1 MKPNER
7 SLGQR
12 IKSLWDTLGMWA
24 EALDRTPTDDLRDR
38 LLHLE
43 ARVSRIEGSDLGN
56 GPQNLV
62 ESNDPSWMDNQLMV
76 AASPLRQMSN
86 GLGQ

>member
-1 MKPNER
+1 MKTNEH

-24 EALDRTPTDDLRDR
+24 EALERTPTDDLGDR

-62 ESNDPSWMDNQLMV
+62 ESNDSSWNDGHHT
-76 AASPLRQMSN
+76 SIK
-86 GLGQ
+86 